1 MIYRSKYHLRIL
13 SSCLEYIHSMI
24 DSKHFPYSFIQAI
37 KNIDFII
44 ERIDSEN
51 VMSVWLNFTSKNLD
65 VFGKRGIEV

>member
-1 MIYRSKYHLRIL
+1 
-13 SSCLEYIHSMI
+13 MI